1 MSLKPL
7 LRSGSEKTLSSG
19 FAIGVPIIF
28 VVIVALVTE
37 VILHYRM
44 AEMASERSASALAFA
59 SELRARTDRELN
71 SVLYLGSGI
80 VGYLAVRHDRVDP
93 AEINAVLGAV
103 YGYGRHIRNLT
114 VAVGHR
120 ISYVY
125 PLEGNAQALGRDY
138 RDLSAQWPS
147 VALAISS
154 RKIVI
159 TGPVKLVQ
167 GGEGLIFRAPVF
179 VHDRYWGMLSTVIDI
194 PSFLQAAFAGQQ
206 ADRFE
211 FAVRIDEVTGSGG
224 GVLWGQPELLRDPRA
239 VVLEAETP
247 SGKWVYAVRA
257 MEGDNQKLVWVIRG
271 LGGLV
276 ALAMGI
282 CVFVVL
288 RQRQALSLLAGFD
301 PLTGLPNRRL
311 FDDRLE
317 QAIRRHSRKDA
328 EGGVAL
334 IFLDL
339 DGFKPINDKHG
350 HKFGDTVLR
359 IVASR
364 ITEAIRPGDTV
375 SRWAGDEFVV
385 LVEDA
390 GEGAIIEMI
399 ERLRERIEQAIEID
413 EVAVRVLASI
423 GAACYPDE
431 ASSAAQLLELADRRM
446 YKNKEVRR
454 RGNTVVV
461 NQHQ

>member
-1 MSLKPL
+1 M
-7 LRSGSEKTLSSG
+7 
-19 FAIGVPIIF
+19 
-28 VVIVALVTE
+28 
-37 VILHYRM
+37 
-44 AEMASERSASALAFA
+44 
-59 SELRARTDRELN
+59 
-71 SVLYLGSGI
+71 
-80 VGYLAVRHDRVDP
+80 
-93 AEINAVLGAV
+93 
-103 YGYGRHIRNLT
+103 
-114 VAVGHR
+114 
-120 ISYVY
+120 
-125 PLEGNAQALGRDY
+125 
-138 RDLSAQWPS
+138 
-147 VALAISS
+147 
-154 RKIVI
+154 
-159 TGPVKLVQ
+159 
-167 GGEGLIFRAPVF
+167 
-179 VHDRYWGMLSTVIDI
+179 
-194 PSFLQAAFAGQQ
+194 
-206 ADRFE
+206 
-211 FAVRIDEVTGSGG
+211 
-224 GVLWGQPELLRDPRA
+224 LWGRPELLSDPGA

-257 MEGDNQKLVWVIRG
+257 MEKDNQKLIWVIRT
-271 LGGLV
+271 LGWLV
-276 ALAMGI
+276 ALAMGV

-317 QAIRRHSRKDA
+317 QAIRRLSRKGA
-328 EGGVAL
+328 LGGVAL

-350 HKFGDTVLR
+350 HKFGDAVLR
-359 IVASR
+359 VVASR
-364 ITEAIRPGDTV
+364 ISEAIRPGDTV

-399 ERLRERIEQAIEID
+399 ERLRQRIEQAIEID
-413 EVAVRVLASI
+413 EVAVHVRASI

-454 RGNTVVV
+454 RGNTAVV